1 MKAEEFLERIRNDPK
16 ENLFPK
22 GTDAQ
27 EALNILI
34 AHFLGN
40 DWYIVDPLSVSQV
53 NSVAVLEILQKY
65 PSGSI
70 RMIPKE
76 RRKK

>member
-1 MKAEEFLERIRNDPK
+1 MKAEEFLARIRNDPE
-16 ENLFPK
+16 ENIFPK

-34 AHFLGN
+34 EHFLGN
-40 DWYIVDPLSVSQV
+40 DWYVVDPLGVSQV
-53 NSVAVLEILQKY
+53 NSVAVVEILQKY

-70 RMIPKE
+70 RRIPKE
-76 RRKK
+76 RSKK

>member
-1 MKAEEFLERIRNDPK
+1 MKVEEFRAHIRHDR
-16 ENLFPK
+16 EDSIFPR

-34 AHFLGN
+34 KHFLGE
-40 DWYIVDPLSVSQV
+40 DWYVVDPLSVSQV

-76 RRKK
+76 RSKK

>member
-1 MKAEEFLERIRNDPK
+1 MKAEEFVECILLNRI
-16 ENLFPK
+16 ENCFPR

-34 AHFLGN
+34 KHFLGE
-40 DWYIVDPLSVSQV
+40 DWYVVDPLSVSQV

-76 RRKK
+76 RSKK

>member
-1 MKAEEFLERIRNDPK
+1 MKAEEFFARIRNDIE
-16 ENLFPK
+16 ENIFPK

-34 AHFLGN
+34 EHFLGD
-40 DWYIVDPLSVSQV
+40 DWYIVDPLGVSQV

-70 RMIPKE
+70 RIIPKE
-76 RRKK
+76 RSKK